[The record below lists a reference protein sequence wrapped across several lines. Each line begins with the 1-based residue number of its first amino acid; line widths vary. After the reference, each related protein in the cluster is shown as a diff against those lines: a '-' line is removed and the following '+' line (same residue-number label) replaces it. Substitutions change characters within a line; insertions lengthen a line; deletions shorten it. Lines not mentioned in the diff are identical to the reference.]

1 MNEEQHVVG
10 GETSPGEHFNGE
22 EVGIYKDRH
31 VGGAEI
37 LPGSILAPLGRRQAR
52 ASGYPPRGAAP
63 CASPC
68 RLPARMHFAMQL
80 EISLANK
87 TGQPDVLPTRALKT
101 QCAEGHVSTGRI
113 SNGTASVMTF
123 YRWQLSVT
131 MAAV

>member
-1 MNEEQHVVG
+1 MVRPRQVS
-10 GETSPGEHFNGE
+10 TSTGE

-37 LPGSILAPLGRRQAR
+37 LPSSILAPLGRRQAPCQR
-52 ASGYPPRGAAP
+52 LPPQEGLPP

-80 EISLANK
+80 DISLANK
-87 TGQPDVLPTRALKT
+87 TGQLDVLPTRAFKT
-101 QCAEGHVSTGRI
+101 MCAEGHVSTGPI

-123 YRWQLSVT
+123 IGGGL
-131 MAAV
+131 